1 MKLYITIGL
10 LLAAFIGTAQTS
22 KLHVITKRLEKSFPY
37 RDKYELNIE
46 GEKADVLIE
55 TWDKPEIAVELEL
68 IARHPDRATAE
79 ADVEKIRYIAKR
91 IKNKIYLRNYISIKE
106 GEEKPVSNLQ
116 ARYTVRVPENCP
128 VYLKNYF
135 GVANVTNLN
144 NRFRFRGEF
153 SNIGME
159 NLRGEIDLDT
169 RFGEIQAKA
178 VDGQVAMDT
187 RRTDITLEQIAG
199 NYNIQT
205 LYGKLRILSISEGLL
220 DLNINAE
227 KSEVFLFDSQ
237 LLEYGYSLTAQHG
250 QIYFPSDLK
259 LEFLK
264 NTEEVKKVTFQ
275 PQREYYP
282 NITISVSFGD
292 MHLRKEKPTSGQY

>member
-1 MKLYITIGL
+1 MKLHITIGL
-10 LLAAFIGTAQTS
+10 LLAAFCGTAQTS
-22 KLHVITKRLEKSFPY
+22 NLHVITKRLEKSFPY
-37 RDKYELNIE
+37 RDNYELNIE

-55 TWDKPEIAVELEL
+55 TWDKPEISVQLEL

-91 IKNKIYLRNYISIKE
+91 IKNKIYLRNYVSVKE
-106 GEEKPVSNLQ
+106 GEEKPESNLQ
-116 ARYTVRVPENCP
+116 ARYTIRLPEDCP

-135 GVANVTNLN
+135 GVANVANLN

-153 SNIGME
+153 STIGME
-159 NLRGEIDLDT
+159 NLKGNIDLDT
-169 RFGEIQAKA
+169 RFGEIQGKA
-178 VDGQVAMDT
+178 LNGQVVMDT
-187 RRTDITLEQIAG
+187 RRTDISLEQIAG
-199 NYNIQT
+199 SYDIRA
-205 LYGKLRILSISEGLL
+205 LYGKLRILSVSEGLL
-220 DLNINAE
+220 DLNIKAE
-227 KSEVFLFDSQ
+227 KSEVFLFDSK
-237 LLEYGYSLTAQHG
+237 LLEYGYSLTAEHG

-264 NTEEVKKVTFQ
+264 NTEEVRKVIFQ

-292 MHLRKEKPTSGQY
+292 LHLKKEQPASGQY

>member
-1 MKLYITIGL
+1 MKQYITIGL
-10 LLAAFIGTAQTS
+10 MLAAFVATAQTS
-22 KLHVITKRLEKSFPY
+22 NLHVITKRLEKTFPY

-55 TWDKPEIAVELEL
+55 TWDKPEIFVQLEL

-91 IKNKIYLRNYISIKE
+91 IKNNIYLRNYISIKE
-106 GEEKPVSNLQ
+106 GEEKPVSNLE
-116 ARYTVRVPENCP
+116 ARYTIRVPEQCP

-135 GVANVTNLN
+135 GVANVANLS

-153 SNIGME
+153 SNVGME
-159 NLRGEIDLDT
+159 NMQGVIDLDT
-169 RFGEIQAKA
+169 RFGEIQGKA
-178 VDGQVAMDT
+178 LDGKVAMDT
-187 RRTDITLEQIAG
+187 RRTDIVLEQISG
-199 NYNIQT
+199 SYDINT
-205 LYGKLRILSISEGLL
+205 SYGELRILSVTKELL
-220 DLNINAE
+220 NLNITAD
-227 KSEVFLFDSQ
+227 KSNVFLFDPR
-237 LLEYGYSLTAQHG
+237 LLDYAYALTAEHG
-250 QIYFPSDLK
+250 QVYFPSDLK

-264 NTEEVKKVTFQ
+264 NTSDEKQLNFQ

-292 MHLRKEKPTSGQY
+292 IHLKKESPAPGTY